1 MHILGI
7 NISHDSSACL
17 LQDGEIIFYRE
28 CERKSKIK
36 HNEYNRKKFPFT
48 FYHCEDIKKH
58 TNFIDHIIFA
68 SFGNRLD
75 ESIISFVLEQLKDSG
90 LSWGEVRYHAENH
103 HVYHAS
109 IAAFSSGFKE
119 CACLIIDGSGSS
131 FERTDNLPFRE
142 IESIYSFNYDDGF
155 EKKFKHYSRLGTG
168 CYKDFEI
175 KKQDDCTI
183 VLSDSAGC
191 GMLFNTF
198 SYRMGFNAGND
209 AGKIMGLASYGR
221 NVDTYGSW
229 FSKIFDIEITNNNV
243 AFALSEMIVSLPPQE
258 QRDVLKTLQEETK
271 KHTIHLIQKALDL
284 CNTNNIVLSGGYFLN
299 CVNNY
304 HYLKE
309 FPGVNFY
316 IDPIAHDGG
325 TSIGAAKYLWY
336 DITKDKTVRKLDTL
350 YL

>member
-1 MHILGI
+1 
-7 NISHDSSACL
+7 
-17 LQDGEIIFYRE
+17 
-28 CERKSKIK
+28 
-36 HNEYNRKKFPFT
+36 
-48 FYHCEDIKKH
+48 
-58 TNFIDHIIFA
+58 
-68 SFGNRLD
+68 
-75 ESIISFVLEQLKDSG
+75 
-90 LSWGEVRYHAENH
+90 
-103 HVYHAS
+103 
-109 IAAFSSGFKE
+109 
-119 CACLIIDGSGSS
+119 
-131 FERTDNLPFRE
+131 
-142 IESIYSFNYDDGF
+142 
-155 EKKFKHYSRLGTG
+155 
-168 CYKDFEI
+168 
-175 KKQDDCTI
+175 
-183 VLSDSAGC
+183 
-191 GMLFNTF
+191 
-198 SYRMGFNAGND
+198 MGYNAGND